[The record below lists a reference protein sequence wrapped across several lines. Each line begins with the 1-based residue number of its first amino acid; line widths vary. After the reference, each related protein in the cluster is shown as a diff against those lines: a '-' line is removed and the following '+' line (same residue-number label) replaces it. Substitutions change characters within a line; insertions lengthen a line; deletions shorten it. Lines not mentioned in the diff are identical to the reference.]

1 MIELSLPAGSL
12 QAALAAFDGGAD
24 SVYVGLRAYS
34 ARASATNFSL
44 EELSKLR
51 AFCLEHNK
59 RCYVTLNTLLDEE
72 ALSLI
77 IPTIR
82 ELAFI
87 GCDGVIVQ
95 DLGLARLIRTHV
107 PTLPLHASTQIAV
120 HTAEGV
126 KELARLGFERVVL
139 ARELTIEEVAAIRK
153 ACPSVELK
161 VFIHGALCY
170 SVSGACMASYQL
182 SRRSANE
189 GACAQICRSYFT
201 VEADEAV
208 PPALSPMP
216 AGPKQAW
223 FFSMSDLAAG
233 EAIRRLDEI
242 GIESVKIE
250 GRMKSPLYT
259 RAAARYYRALLSE
272 GGDVGSLEEELATAF
287 ARRQT
292 GGWLAGYG
300 RTGQDFSIRST
311 PTLGSTSYPGHR
323 GVLGATVVD
332 SDEEGVWVQCER
344 ELALRDGLMY
354 FIPSPN
360 GPVEAVRF
368 GITELWDERGARTQR
383 VEEGREAFITLPR
396 GQQWPR
402 VGEQLFLVSK
412 HDQNLALYS
421 EALPLYKKPITITVT
436 IGDENLVLS
445 AGNLECSYELRG
457 EEAKS
462 EQDTEGNLRRV
473 LSRSGASPF
482 TLGDLVVVNHSRHD
496 LGSLFLPV
504 SRLNEIRRLFYEEL
518 DALHTREVAQP
529 LEEESVPTPLTCP
542 PLPDRSRLTTAEG
555 LYYLDLKRLSDRA
568 QRGASLARLL
578 FSVDGSYYLPLSA
591 VMFEQERFF
600 EHLEIVITALEG
612 EGILESVRF
621 GLNNIG
627 QIPFFR
633 ERQLACWADVYL
645 YLGNSESA
653 RSLVESG
660 LNLVG
665 GYLWMERSGGD
676 VSRWPF
682 LPTIVDRA
690 FTPPAF
696 ISRSCFRRDSL
707 LLSCEA
713 CPHRGSWY
721 ARSGSVD
728 YKVIVED
735 CITHAIALR

>member
-1 MIELSLPAGSL
+1 
-12 QAALAAFDGGAD
+12 
-24 SVYVGLRAYS
+24 
-34 ARASATNFSL
+34 
-44 EELSKLR
+44 
-51 AFCLEHNK
+51 
-59 RCYVTLNTLLDEE
+59 
-72 ALSLI
+72 
-77 IPTIR
+77 
-82 ELAFI
+82 
-87 GCDGVIVQ
+87 
-95 DLGLARLIRTHV
+95 
-107 PTLPLHASTQIAV
+107 
-120 HTAEGV
+120 
-126 KELARLGFERVVL
+126 
-139 ARELTIEEVAAIRK
+139 
-153 ACPSVELK
+153 
-161 VFIHGALCY
+161 
-170 SVSGACMASYQL
+170 
-182 SRRSANE
+182 
-189 GACAQICRSYFT
+189 
-201 VEADEAV
+201 
-208 PPALSPMP
+208 
-216 AGPKQAW
+216 
-223 FFSMSDLAAG
+223 
-233 EAIRRLDEI
+233 
-242 GIESVKIE
+242 
-250 GRMKSPLYT
+250 
-259 RAAARYYRALLSE
+259 
-272 GGDVGSLEEELATAF
+272 
-287 ARRQT
+287 
-292 GGWLAGYG
+292 
-300 RTGQDFSIRST
+300 
-311 PTLGSTSYPGHR
+311 
-323 GVLGATVVD
+323 
-332 SDEEGVWVQCER
+332 
-344 ELALRDGLMY
+344 
-354 FIPSPN
+354 
-360 GPVEAVRF
+360 
-368 GITELWDERGARTQR
+368 
-383 VEEGREAFITLPR
+383 
-396 GQQWPR
+396 
-402 VGEQLFLVSK
+402 
-412 HDQNLALYS
+412 
-421 EALPLYKKPITITVT
+421 
-436 IGDENLVLS
+436 
-445 AGNLECSYELRG
+445 
-457 EEAKS
+457 
-462 EQDTEGNLRRV
+462 
-473 LSRSGASPF
+473 
-482 TLGDLVVVNHSRHD
+482 
-496 LGSLFLPV
+496 V